1 MAKIV
6 VTYGVPAEGF
16 SLLAGHEVVIPPS
29 GTAFSR
35 EELLRLLPD
44 ADAVLACTALD
55 SGLIAAAKKLKLIV
69 CYGAGYDAIDVAA
82 ATAQGIPV
90 VNTPECVTAPTAE
103 LTIALIT
110 ALARRLPEL
119 NALMHTR
126 PPRELFGMGLRMG
139 SSLEGAVMGVAGMGR
154 IGGRVADFA
163 RLMGMR
169 VLYASRTPKPGRDA
183 LGDVRVTIRASGGEE
198 AVFWLEGRPLALRR
212 PLCGVEAEG
221 EGFLLRLSC
230 QTAAD
235 SEAPG
240 PAELEKL
247 GQLCTAFV
255 RKRWAAGQDLL
266 GLGAYRALWG
276 GGTLDPKKD
285 ACPQLRTSV
294 GVY

>member
-103 LTIALIT
+103 LT
-110 ALARRLPEL
+110 
-119 NALMHTR
+119 
-126 PPRELFGMGLRMG
+126 
-139 SSLEGAVMGVAGMGR
+139 
-154 IGGRVADFA
+154 
-163 RLMGMR
+163 MR
-169 VLYASRTPKPGRDA
+169 
-183 LGDVRVTIRASGGEE
+183 
-198 AVFWLEGRPLALRR
+198 
-212 PLCGVEAEG
+212 
-221 EGFLLRLSC
+221 
-230 QTAAD
+230 
-235 SEAPG
+235 
-240 PAELEKL
+240 
-247 GQLCTAFV
+247 
-255 RKRWAAGQDLL
+255 
-266 GLGAYRALWG
+266 
-276 GGTLDPKKD
+276 
-285 ACPQLRTSV
+285 
-294 GVY
+294 